1 MKQNLKN
8 VIDFTIMTHNAAITN
23 KTEEGQARAG
33 AYRNVL
39 NEFNAE
45 LQPYRGDRD
54 PILFD
59 ENTGKA
65 RLDLIVFNNLTDW
78 RDTNGH
84 HAE

>member
-8 VIDFTIMTHNAAITN
+8 VIDFTITAYNRAKDDESQAGRAA
-23 KTEEGQARAG
+23 
-33 AYRNVL
+33 AYENVL
-39 NEFNAE
+39 TEFNAE